1 MILAPQ
7 LNLNTGKREWPSL
20 MCKFTHHHTLKR
32 IYQKYFLTIFSV
44 LANLHFIKYYQLS
57 RLDQIILTEVL
68 FDYIKMKQFLIEKS
82 EPQMGLFV

>member
-32 IYQKYFLTIFSV
+32 IYQKYSLTIFSV
-44 LANLHFIKYYQLS
+44 LANLHFIKYYQLI

-68 FDYIKMKQFLIEKS
+68 FD
-82 EPQMGLFV
+82 